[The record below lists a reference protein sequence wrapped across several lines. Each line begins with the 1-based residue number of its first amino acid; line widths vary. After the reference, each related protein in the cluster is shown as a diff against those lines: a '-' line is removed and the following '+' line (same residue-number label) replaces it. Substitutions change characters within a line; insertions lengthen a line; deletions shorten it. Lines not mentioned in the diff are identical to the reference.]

1 MTWAM
6 IGVMASRT
14 SASSRQST
22 AREAWQR
29 LRAVGSDPE
38 VVAAEHKLM
47 HETGLSGGPLRAL
60 RQLPLDDSLS
70 MRQLAARLGCDNS
83 YVTSL
88 VDALERLGLA
98 AREPHPTDRRI
109 KVIALT
115 ARGREVAARVQEEY
129 ATAPSSFDSLSSK
142 ELETLCELLR
152 RLDRTA
158 A

>member
-1 MTWAM
+1 MKSSNA
-6 IGVMASRT
+6 
-14 SASSRQST
+14 ASSRQST
-22 AREAWQR
+22 AREAWRR

-47 HETGLSGGPLRAL
+47 HETGLSGGPMRAL

-88 VDALERLGLA
+88 VDALEELDLA
-98 AREPHPTDRRI
+98 TREPHPTDRRI
-109 KVIALT
+109 KVISLT
-115 ARGREVAARVQEEY
+115 TSGREVAERVQEEY
-129 ATAPSSFDSLSSK
+129 ATAPSSFSSLSPK

-152 RLDRTA
+152 RLDRTDA
-158 A
+158 